1 MCMITL
7 YKETMSDQNKL
18 AEKISRY
25 KLDLADKTLTIY
37 PLLQE
42 PQEFKINRSVSW
54 DESNDSMIID

>member
-7 YKETMSDQNKL
+7 YKETVSDKNKL
-18 AEKISRY
+18 ADKISRY
-25 KLDLADKTLTIY
+25 KLDLADRTLTIY

-42 PQEFKINRSVSW
+42 PKEFKINRSISW